1 MTKTYD
7 IDSRVQ
13 DVIFDE
19 MPDLLCNIVPVGI
32 LDNMHYTV
40 EELPPSHDP
49 LIMFMSLDHSAY
61 IKKKTYRKAFA
72 AGWEL
77 IIEDERY
84 STYFYFRY
92 EGEDAY
98 MLVFDNSDKSLIG
111 KHIDKDVINK
121 AQADEYLEPEIRG
134 ITEL

>member
-40 EELPPSHDP
+40 EVLPPPYS
-49 LIMFMSLDHSAY
+49 IY

-77 IIEDERY
+77 IIEDERC

-98 MLVFDNSDKSLIG
+98 MLVFDNSDNSLIG